1 MCENFPNFS
10 FDPNCLLFSGST
22 IDKNS
27 LNVSTLPDT
36 QVFHETTIIFAHI
49 NGIPVKPLLLN
60 YSRYRDEFPSWRLN
74 CAQILVFSRTR
85 NIVQYYDEI
94 VNWGNRNNVVI
105 YATLTLGSLKAF
117 MQSKFRNFVSTMR
130 IPIYV
135 IILQFAG
142 EENTDNVVI
151 YAALFS
157 PTQGFQ
163 HWEEFPSAGGKLFPS
178 PGELTSLRRMENYNH
193 ENHRLPLKLVW
204 RVCSI
209 TVGLEEV
216 KFYIFDDKKNP
227 TMSSV
232 LIWHFFT
239 IVDEYVWL
247 VCFLVSFILGVTR
260 LGEFTDLCVAFV
272 RQGMRK
278 RKKSLAAVLAILGIT
293 ILSSW
298 YDAYIT
304 CQITKPLEKYV
315 IGTISEIF
323 NEFGFKFHSAHL
335 NRDVE
340 MFRMSLR
347 RLDGI
352 SPNLTKFYEISG
364 AAIFADDIAFEPTSD
379 HIQLVLYFLKSNYPN
394 VTCNIVKEIFY
405 KRNVVWEFRYFGG
418 NQLLAVLQT
427 LSSNGI
433 FKLYENLWKF
443 VDQRHAREHPIIKST
458 AIGTFQNLLVA
469 FQLYLVCII
478 ATGFSFI
485 IEYGVGYRIKRSL
498 IVMKFT
504 YV

>member
-1 MCENFPNFS
+1 MKAPLTIIIYQLVHMFPPKMCENFPNFS

-204 RVCSI
+204 VQKIR
-209 TVGLEEV
+209 
-216 KFYIFDDKKNP
+216 
-227 TMSSV
+227 
-232 LIWHFFT
+232 W
-239 IVDEYVWL
+239 VDCENH
-247 VCFLVSFILGVTR
+247 R
-260 LGEFTDLCVAFV
+260 EFV
-272 RQGMRK
+272 R
-278 RKKSLAAVLAILGIT
+278 
-293 ILSSW
+293 
-298 YDAYIT
+298 
-304 CQITKPLEKYV
+304 
-315 IGTISEIF
+315 
-323 NEFGFKFHSAHL
+323 
-335 NRDVE
+335 
-340 MFRMSLR
+340 
-347 RLDGI
+347 
-352 SPNLTKFYEISG
+352 
-364 AAIFADDIAFEPTSD
+364 
-379 HIQLVLYFLKSNYPN
+379 
-394 VTCNIVKEIFY
+394 
-405 KRNVVWEFRYFGG
+405 
-418 NQLLAVLQT
+418 
-427 LSSNGI
+427 
-433 FKLYENLWKF
+433 
-443 VDQRHAREHPIIKST
+443 
-458 AIGTFQNLLVA
+458 IGTFCFSAFAPLQLVSRKLN
-469 FQLYLVCII
+469 F
-478 ATGFSFI
+478 TFSTI
-485 IEYGVGYRIKRSL
+485 R
-498 IVMKFT
+498 
-504 YV
+504 YVKYFL